1 VLKKDSA
8 FMTLFDSIA
17 ALILVISLIYSMVR
31 GMVREIFALLAYIG
45 GYFAAITFGKKFSSN
60 LEPYISNPTALQ
72 IISFAL
78 IFIVTLFAI
87 SLIGKGIQ
95 KLVHSAPGL
104 SGLDRV
110 FGGAIGL
117 GKGIILLIILLF
129 PLKFFPDI
137 HSELTRDSI
146 IAPRLIEL
154 SEALGRGLDKEKIV
168 DKLPRFDLDGV
179 KKQLKSLKDLKNS
192 IKPEVIESENNK
204 GNPQEDYTKEDKN
217 KLKDILISLDKK

>member
-1 VLKKDSA
+1 
-8 FMTLFDSIA
+8 MTLFDSIA

-179 KKQLKSLKDLKNS
+179 KKQLKSLKDITNS
-192 IKPEVIESENNK
+192 IKPEVIESENIK

>member
-72 IISFAL
+72 IISFAV

-179 KKQLKSLKDLKNS
+179 KKQLKSLKDIKNS
-192 IKPEVIESENNK
+192 IKPEVTESEDIK

>member
-1 VLKKDSA
+1 
-8 FMTLFDSIA
+8 MPLFDTIA
-17 ALILVISLIYSMVR
+17 AIILVISLIYSMVR

-45 GYFAAITFGKKFSSN
+45 GYFAAITFGKDFSATLS
-60 LEPYISNPTALQ
+60 PYISNPTALQ

-78 IFIVTLFAI
+78 IFIVTLFTI

-117 GKGIILLIILLF
+117 GKGVILLIILLF

-137 HSELTRDSI
+137 HRKVTQDSFF
-146 IAPRLIEL
+146 APRLIEL
-154 SEALGRGLDKEKIV
+154 SEVLGRELDAKKII

-179 KKQLKSLKDLKNS
+179 KKQLENLKGIKDL
-192 IKPEVIESENNK
+192 IKPKEIGSEDIK
-204 GNPQEDYTKEDKN
+204 GVPQEDYTKEDKN
-217 KLKDILISLDKK
+217 KLNDILTSLDKK